1 MANVKIKS
9 KLTNESESKQTVPV
23 KIFKITDIPDVMEKK
38 VGQCQHVSCENGSM
52 IHITKCHVKRS

>member
-38 VGQCQHVSCENGSM
+38 RLVSVSTFHAKM
-52 IHITKCHVKRS
+52 VQ